1 MRKRIKSITTI
12 ISVFLIFAISFFMVE
27 KALTMYYKSAYP
39 LKYSEIVF
47 KEAEKN
53 SIDPSI
59 LYSIIRTESSFNDK
73 AESVV
78 GARGLMQLTSDTF
91 DWVKTKMNDNS
102 DVSFDDMYDPE
113 INIKYGAFLIA
124 YLMNEFKTLNN
135 SLCAYHAGRGA
146 LIKWLSDSELS
157 TDGKNIVNIPYE
169 DTKQYVKTVAKS
181 RKMYQKLYGLL

>member
-1 MRKRIKSITTI
+1 MRKRINSITTI
-12 ISVFLIFAISFFMVE
+12 ISVFLIFAISLFMVE
-27 KALTMYYKSAYP
+27 KALTKYYKSAYP

-102 DVSFDDMYDPE
+102 DV
-113 INIKYGAFLIA
+113 
-124 YLMNEFKTLNN
+124 
-135 SLCAYHAGRGA
+135 
-146 LIKWLSDSELS
+146 
-157 TDGKNIVNIPYE
+157 
-169 DTKQYVKTVAKS
+169 
-181 RKMYQKLYGLL
+181 

>member
-1 MRKRIKSITTI
+1 MRKRINLIPAI
-12 ISVFLIFAISFFMVE
+12 ISVFLIFAISFILVE
-27 KALTMYYKSAYP
+27 NALTKYYKSAYP
-39 LKYSEIVF
+39 LKYSEIVL
-47 KEAEKN
+47 KEAKEN

-91 DWVKTKMNDNS
+91 DWVKSKMNDNS

-124 YLMNEFKTLNN
+124 YLLNEFKTFDN

-146 LIKWLSDSELS
+146 LIKWLSNSELS
-157 TDGKNIVNIPYE
+157 KDGKNIFNIPYE
-169 DTKQYVKTVAKS
+169 DTKHYVKTVISS